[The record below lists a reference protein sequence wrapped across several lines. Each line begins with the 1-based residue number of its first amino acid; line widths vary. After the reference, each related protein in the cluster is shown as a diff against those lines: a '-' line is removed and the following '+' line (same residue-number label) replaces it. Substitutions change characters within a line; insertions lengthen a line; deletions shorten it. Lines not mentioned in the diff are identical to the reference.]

1 MNLTGNTIFIT
12 GGGSGIGL
20 VLARQFHQRGN
31 QVIVAGRRKANLDAA
46 TAANPGMKSIVLDTA
61 DAASIAAAVPKL
73 IADFPALNVVV
84 NNAGIM
90 RPEDLKQAK
99 VRAAAAPAAP
109 AGRDH
114 RERVVGISLRPAGH
128 DADLLRHQ
136 GGHP

>member
-1 MNLTGNTIFIT
+1 MNLSGNTVFIT

-31 QVIVAGRRKANLDAA
+31 QVIIAGRRKANLDAA
-46 TAANPGMKSIVLDTA
+46 TAANPGMKSIALDTA

-73 IADFPALNVVV
+73 VAEFPALNAVV

-99 VRAAAAPAAP
+99 VADARGIVPTNLL
-109 AGRDH
+109 GRIRD
-114 RERVVGISLRPAGH
+114 RKSTR
-128 DADLLRHQ
+128 
-136 GGHP
+136 

>member
-1 MNLTGNTIFIT
+1 MNLTGNTILIT

-31 QVIVAGRRKANLDAA
+31 QVIIAGRRKANLDAA

-73 IADFPALNVVV
+73 IAEFPALNVVV

-90 RPEDLKQAK
+90 RPEDLKQGK
-99 VRAAAAPAAP
+99 VADAEAIVATNLLGPIRITAALLPHLLKQPEIGRA
-109 AGRDH
+109 H
-114 RERVVGISLRPAGH
+114 V
-128 DADLLRHQ
+128 
-136 GGHP
+136 